1 MDNDLKFADYLDA
14 SLTEEEKLKI
24 EKVFCADKVLYEAVR
39 KVLLQ
44 SIYISGTIQ
53 KGFTVDPM
61 INGAFSLASLA
72 LSNPIPD
79 AEIGAGV
86 RAQWAGVNYIKNGF
100 DSLNTIKGT
109 TVEEDKPTVNEGV

>member
-1 MDNDLKFADYLDA
+1 MNDEKFQKYLDE

-24 EKVFCADKVLYEAVR
+24 EFMCKDDVLIGAVK

-44 SIYISGTIQ
+44 AIYISGTIQ
-53 KGFTVDPM
+53 KGYEVDPQ

-72 LSNPIPD
+72 VNNPIPD

-86 RAQWAGVNYIKNGF
+86 RAQWAGINYLKNGF
-100 DSLNTIKGT
+100 DSLYSVKSLK
-109 TVEEDKPTVNEGV
+109 VEDLKNEENEAI